1 MPATFGSLCEDVLET
16 ICENLC
22 DPEEHPAELE
32 ELAIHREEGPWL
44 TSDEAGIWALD
55 IPEPIFTKLSR
66 TLATVQR
73 LHLTLSTGDFLH
85 HGPNSTFK
93 RNLAPAGFTKERG
106 PRILLRFLSAM
117 PLLSSL
123 HLAAATHSEFS
134 TSFAR
139 KVLRGLPATLSEIHL
154 ANMLVSG
161 PILAHFLNAHRRA
174 LASVGLTRLHLTGDA
189 SWTGIFR
196 MLDVYLPRLRSV
208 HLEQL
213 WELQPDFADK
223 VVFYV
228 GTGNA
233 GASDGPFGRRVYA
246 NANAEQAV
254 EQRGVFVEGVWR
266 PPAFRVFFFRPPPL
280 DGGSRATEGD
290 FGLRVYAAPRG
301 SPPPGAFVVGEWR
314 PEEDRY
320 DVLEMNDED
329 EDEDVWSVREGLERA
344 VGFAERETASP
355 NTLHVQMTPSGL
367 DSFAWGT
374 MHPGNTTQI
383 KNVHINVAQFNLS
396 GLARLSEDYGNILA
410 YDELAAPLVALPPA
424 LTGKLRHL
432 DPTNAF
438 EHPSNEEAG
447 LWAFCL
453 PQATFESLK
462 PSLAHL
468 RKVHLTLSSGEYTEE
483 GTEDTTHVGSAGYT
497 AKQALDALPPTITK
511 IHLYDFVASVSTL
524 CIFMANH
531 SDSVREISFSRAYLV
546 EESWDPVF
554 KMMDALPALER
565 LFFEKLWELHPEFAD
580 KLNFLPDSWPARI
593 DVFGE
598 RIYYRRRHCS
608 WPVSTGRFDQ
618 MARWVFHIKMY
629 DSLVCEN
636 THGLFD
642 MDARGTLAAALRAE
656 RETWPNTFLPK
667 KMIAHVCEVFGM
679 EEADFQSHANVFRND
694 AKKEPFRV
702 DLQKFTKDQKGYDPN
717 DHYLQLAV
725 QSNNEGTLD
734 LLFRFVADNEAD
746 EERSEKT
753 NEKTNESENDEE
765 GHYENGEESHK
776 VTQ

>member
-1 MPATFGSLCEDVLET
+1 MGLDLLDQRNLYALKCPSLPSTMPATFGSLCEDVLET

-22 DPEEHPAELE
+22 IRDIMSLKSTNKATSERLFDVFRRIFENSPLGRTGIAQMSTSYHGLQMFHASPEMDTMLGSISSPRINIGRLTMSAVRSSLADCRFAHVDEQLLNNPLSWDGVESGLAQEELVYIDTLDKFTQQEWATAIGEDSRLLNGVVARLTGLRKVYIGKFELPPDVYANHNFFPLYKPGAGCELHSAALTQLFNALAERPIPVPRDPEEHPAELE

-66 TLATVQR
+66 SLATVQR

-123 HLAAATHSEFS
+123 HLAAATNSEFS

-161 PILAHFLNAHRRA
+161 PVLAHFLNAHRRA
-174 LASVGLTRLHLTGDA
+174 LASVGLSRLHLTGDA

-228 GTGNA
+228 GTGNGA
-233 GASDGPFGRRVYA
+233 ASDGPFGRRVYA
-246 NANAEQAV
+246 NAYADQAV
-254 EQRGVFVEGVWR
+254 EQRGVFVEGEWR
-266 PPAFRVFFFRPPPL
+266 PAAFRYDALEADDNDEAWGAVGSVRRGLGRALWGLHPEFSDRVFFFRPPPL

-344 VGFAERETASP
+344 VGFAERETARYGSTAMDAP
-355 NTLHVQMTPSGL
+355 P
-367 DSFAWGT
+367 
-374 MHPGNTTQI
+374 
-383 KNVHINVAQFNLS
+383 LS
-396 GLARLSEDYGNILA
+396 RRVI
-410 YDELAAPLVALPPA
+410 ELAAEMF
-424 LTGKLRHL
+424 GK
-432 DPTNAF
+432 D
-438 EHPSNEEAG
+438 
-447 LWAFCL
+447 
-453 PQATFESLK
+453 
-462 PSLAHL
+462 
-468 RKVHLTLSSGEYTEE
+468 
-483 GTEDTTHVGSAGYT
+483 
-497 AKQALDALPPTITK
+497 
-511 IHLYDFVASVSTL
+511 
-524 CIFMANH
+524 
-531 SDSVREISFSRAYLV
+531 V
-546 EESWDPVF
+546 EE
-554 KMMDALPALER
+554 
-565 LFFEKLWELHPEFAD
+565 
-580 KLNFLPDSWPARI
+580 
-593 DVFGE
+593 
-598 RIYYRRRHCS
+598 
-608 WPVSTGRFDQ
+608 
-618 MARWVFHIKMY
+618 
-629 DSLVCEN
+629 
-636 THGLFD
+636 
-642 MDARGTLAAALRAE
+642 
-656 RETWPNTFLPK
+656 
-667 KMIAHVCEVFGM
+667 
-679 EEADFQSHANVFRND
+679 
-694 AKKEPFRV
+694 
-702 DLQKFTKDQKGYDPN
+702 LQG
-717 DHYLQLAV
+717 V
-725 QSNNEGTLD
+725 GG
-734 LLFRFVADNEAD
+734 VA
-746 EERSEKT
+746 
-753 NEKTNESENDEE
+753 
-765 GHYENGEESHK
+765 GW
-776 VTQ
+776 

>member
-1 MPATFGSLCEDVLET
+1 MQSSYPPTLEDMA
-16 ICENLC
+16 
-22 DPEEHPAELE
+22 AEV
-32 ELAIHREEGPWL
+32 
-44 TSDEAGIWALD
+44 LD
-55 IPEPIFTKLSR
+55 IISDKGRLSLKDNLNLRMVSKAMYQR
-66 TLATVQR
+66 TWEWFRRNTVQ
-73 LHLTLSTGDFLH
+73 
-85 HGPNSTFK
+85 
-93 RNLAPAGFTKERG
+93 
-106 PRILLRFLSAM
+106 M
-117 PLLSSL
+117 
-123 HLAAATHSEFS
+123 
-134 TSFAR
+134 
-139 KVLRGLPATLSEIHL
+139 
-154 ANMLVSG
+154 
-161 PILAHFLNAHRRA
+161 
-174 LASVGLTRLHLTGDA
+174 
-189 SWTGIFR
+189 
-196 MLDVYLPRLRSV
+196 
-208 HLEQL
+208 
-213 WELQPDFADK
+213 
-223 VVFYV
+223 
-228 GTGNA
+228 
-233 GASDGPFGRRVYA
+233 
-246 NANAEQAV
+246 
-254 EQRGVFVEGVWR
+254 
-266 PPAFRVFFFRPPPL
+266 
-280 DGGSRATEGD
+280 
-290 FGLRVYAAPRG
+290 PRG
-301 SPPPGAFVVGEWR
+301 S
-314 PEEDRY
+314 D
-320 DVLEMNDED
+320 D
-329 EDEDVWSVREGLERA
+329 
-344 VGFAERETASP
+344 SP

-410 YDELAAPLVALPPA
+410 YDELAAPLVSLPPT
-424 LTGKLRHL
+424 LTGKLRRKPSKFFEKTAGRVAKNAILSSYDRVSGTIKDMLQLRYLKYRMEHAEQQRMRAAGEETKVFNEAFDRLDKLEDLFLGSWWIPLLQDDKQMTEWVPRDHFLDYMFRPDTPAHKRLVVCNKKSQLPHKQGHGCRMRTELLERVFKLLAKKPRQLKTLVVQNNAADL

-497 AKQALDALPPTITK
+497 AKQGTEALVRFLSALPRLETFQLAAASETLFTDDFISAALDALPPTITK

-636 THGLFD
+636 TRGLFD
-642 MDARGTLAAALRAE
+642 MDARGTLAAALRAD

-667 KMIAHVCEVFGM
+667 KMIAHVCEVFGK
-679 EEADFQSHANVFRND
+679 EEADFQSHANV
-694 AKKEPFRV
+694 KKEPFRV
-702 DLQKFTKDQKGYDPN
+702 DLQKFSKDQTGYDPN
-717 DHYLQLAV
+717 DPYLQLAV
-725 QSNNEGTLD
+725 QSNNEGSRITS
-734 LLFRFVADNEAD
+734 EAISNVGPMGLRED
-746 EERSEKT
+746 GKPHLPEHFEKYERASVK
-753 NEKTNESENDEE
+753 SLQI
-765 GHYENGEESHK
+765 HYRRLTG
-776 VTQ
+776 